1 MRNSIFSAS
10 FEESKNIVDKDIL
23 TRDGA
28 GIGDSSSMRVRDRM
42 ILFILGSVFF
52 GSLFYLLGIGMPE
65 GMGESKPE
73 DIFLI
78 SYGSARFIS
87 RVGSMFRPFV
97 YFSLMFFLLSLTI
110 NLLPKKNY
118 AHQLLAGVF
127 ILTGMTLC
135 LISSVLP
142 LALGLTVDGV
152 GWLGLAFQIIICAI
166 WIMGLVYD
174 QKHSFKKKL
183 WGEQTKTKNWS
194 SLISRFLRKCI
205 GVFLLL
211 IVFNRW
217 FLHLGEGGFGKPSLL
232 GLLYG
237 WSLLLVV
244 VFLSFAFILVSP
256 QFLNIFYFIKYGEQY
271 REYFEIS
278 DEQWYGKRKAK
289 QLEKRRKKEEK
300 NDK

>member
-1 MRNSIFSAS
+1 MYRSIFSAS

-28 GIGDSSSMRVRDRM
+28 GIGDTSSMRARDRM
-42 ILFILGSVFF
+42 ILFLLFTLFF
-52 GSLFYLLGIGMPE
+52 GTLFYLLGIGMPE

-78 SYGSARFIS
+78 SYESARFIS
-87 RVGSMFRPFV
+87 RVGSMFKPFV

-118 AHQLLAGVF
+118 AHQLLAGAF

-142 LALGLTVDGV
+142 LVLGLTVDGV
-152 GWLGLAFQIIICAI
+152 GWFGLAFQIIICAI

-174 QKHSFKKKL
+174 RKHFFQKQL
-183 WGEQTKTKNWS
+183 WGKFTETKNWS
-194 SLISRFLRKCI
+194 KVISKSLKKYSGI
-205 GVFLLL
+205 LLL
-211 IVFNRW
+211 IIVINRW
-217 FLHLGEGGFGKPSLL
+217 FLHIGESGIGSPSFL

-237 WSLLLVV
+237 WALLIVV
-244 VFLSFAFILVSP
+244 VFLSFAFNLVSP
-256 QFLNIFYFIKYGEQY
+256 QFLSIFYFVKYGEKY

-289 QLEKRRKKEEK
+289 RLEKRRKKEEK